1 MYPVSPQPRPSDF
14 STALPLTSPPPQN
27 NNRIKSLE
35 SIISCLALGTSGV
48 LWQKSAAGVHTD
60 ACLPVSLAL
69 RSQIIPEVIA
79 GSKK

>member
-14 STALPLTSPPPQN
+14 STALPPQN

-48 LWQKSAAGVHTD
+48 LWQKNAAGVHTD
-60 ACLPVSLAL
+60 ACLPV
-69 RSQIIPEVIA
+69 
-79 GSKK
+79 